1 MQCRYCLESSGPFID
16 PCSCKTPVHAKCL
29 QKWINASDRNSCEI
43 CLETWDI
50 IEPGMDVHI
59 YFAGP
64 ALLAPAGV
72 LFFYAALS
80 ILEASFIFFL
90 LKIALLSVLMSSMAS
105 VVTLMACFV
114 GILLSIGGIGTLLYY
129 SVINIIMEI
138 IY

>member
-1 MQCRYCLESSGPFID
+1 
-16 PCSCKTPVHAKCL
+16 
-29 QKWINASDRNSCEI
+29 
-43 CLETWDI
+43 
-50 IEPGMDVHI
+50 MDVHI

>member
-1 MQCRYCLESSGPFID
+1 MQCRYCLESSGPLIN

-29 QKWINASDRNSCEI
+29 QKWIKASDRNSCEI

-59 YFAGP
+59 YFTGAV
-64 ALLAPAGV
+64 LLALVGV

-80 ILEASFIFFL
+80 IIEASFIFYL
-90 LKIALLSVLMSSMAS
+90 LKIALLYVLMSSMAS
-105 VVTLMACFV
+105 VLTIMACFV

-129 SVINIIMEI
+129 SVINIIMETL
-138 IY
+138 Y

>member
-1 MQCRYCLESSGPFID
+1 MQCRYCLESPGPLIN

-29 QKWINASDRNSCEI
+29 QKWIKASDRNSCEI

-50 IEPGMDVHI
+50 IEPRDLHI
-59 YFAGP
+59 YFTGAV
-64 ALLAPAGV
+64 LLAPVGV

-105 VVTLMACFV
+105 VVTLMACFA

-129 SVINIIMEI
+129 SVINIIMENLF
-138 IY
+138 